1 MSSTIDKNSFRKIIE
16 WHIKSGT
23 NGIVPCGTTGE
34 SPTLTHDEH
43 RKVIELAIEYSEGKI
58 PVMAGTGSNSTAEAI
73 SLSKHAEEAGADSAL
88 VVVPYY
94 NKPTQMGLKK
104 HFLSIADSVNI
115 PIFIYNIPSRSV
127 VDMMD
132 ETLLEL
138 SEHPNII
145 GVKDASN
152 DVSRPQKLRNILGD
166 REFYQFSGE
175 DGTQLGFL
183 AHGGDG
189 VISVTANIVPDLI
202 AKLHNDWSNGNIS
215 SAIEL
220 DRKIS
225 PLHSAL
231 FVETSPGPVKFA
243 ASQMGICDY
252 ELRLP
257 LTSISKNNEKIVLK
271 AMDELKIKHIN

>member
-1 MSSTIDKNSFRKIIE
+1 M
-16 WHIKSGT
+16 
-23 NGIVPCGTTGE
+23 
-34 SPTLTHDEH
+34 THDEH